1 MKLRQI
7 SCHSYS
13 IFPHYFWHVFKS
25 DWITKKVGSLL
36 WESSDKTTKLLQLRI
51 AALQPF
57 WTLDIFWS
65 SPLLYAAHIL
75 KEKSIAW
82 LSSEARYKLQFERGQ
97 TLHLILCILLV
108 VSLLSTPLGAGR
120 GKLKLYYSCTS
131 QLLFC
136 PSKIY
141 QHCNSRQCWS
151 ESWRS
156 VMCRGT
162 RLFISQQ
169 NGVSPLLWYEVPCTH
184 EMRTLHLIRE
194 QVGCTVHVKK
204 RERKKEKEGAQAAW
218 VFFNHTWT
226 FI

>member
-1 MKLRQI
+1 MRVCAWPKDSCFAAVLNPWHFLKLTTTI
-7 SCHSYS
+7 CCSYPERK
-13 IFPHYFWHVFKS
+13 IDCLAFVWR
-25 DWITKKVGSLL
+25 D
-36 WESSDKTTKLLQLRI
+36 
-51 AALQPF
+51 
-57 WTLDIFWS
+57 
-65 SPLLYAAHIL
+65 
-75 KEKSIAW
+75 
-82 LSSEARYKLQFERGQ
+82 KLQFERGQ

-108 VSLLSTPLGAGR
+108 VSLLRSPLGAGR

-169 NGVSPLLWYEVPCTH
+169 NGVSLTLLLWYDV
-184 EMRTLHLIRE
+184 LHIFSRE
-194 QVGCTVHVKK
+194 
-204 RERKKEKEGAQAAW
+204 W
-218 VFFNHTWT
+218 
-226 FI
+226 